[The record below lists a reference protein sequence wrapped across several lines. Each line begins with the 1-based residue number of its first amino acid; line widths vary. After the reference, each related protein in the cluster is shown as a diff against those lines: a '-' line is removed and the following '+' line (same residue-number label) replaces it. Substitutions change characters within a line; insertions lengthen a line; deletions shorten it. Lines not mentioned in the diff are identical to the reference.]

1 MPVNFNP
8 RLILW
13 PFSLIYRLAVGIR
26 NRMFDSGRLPSVSF
40 YVPVISV
47 GNLTAGGTGKTPHVE
62 YLAARLSANNRVAVL
77 SRGYGR
83 KSSGFVLLG
92 KKTSARVGGDEP
104 VQIKNKYPYI
114 KVAVDNGR
122 VHGINKLLNCKNPP
136 EVIILDDAFQHR
148 HVKPAMSVLL
158 VNYLRPVFSD
168 FLLPAGNL
176 REPAGNVSRADAVI
190 VTKCPPGISDIR
202 MQDFITR
209 LKTPKGIPVFF
220 TTYSY
225 EDPVF
230 VFRGKGEK
238 VAKTTLSEMRR
249 KEAGILMVTGI
260 ADPRPLKEYLS
271 GITGVDDAI
280 TYGDHHTF
288 TDADIKKI
296 TARYR
301 GIAKDKKYI
310 VCTEK
315 DAMRLK
321 GLKIKDKKIRKAI
334 CYIPVEVKFLAGG
347 EEPFLE
353 HLGNFLKYPTEG
365 LSL

>member
-1 MPVNFNP
+1 MPVNFSP
-8 RLILW
+8 RLVLW
-13 PFSLIYRLAVGIR
+13 PFSLLYRVVIGIR
-26 NRMFDSGRLPSVSF
+26 NRMFDSGSLSSVSF
-40 YVPVISV
+40 DIPVISV

-62 YLAARLSANNRVAVL
+62 YLAARLSKNNRVAVL

-92 KKTSARVGGDEP
+92 KKTTAAVGGDEP

-114 KVAVDNGR
+114 KVAVDNDR
-122 VHGINKLLNCKNPP
+122 VHGINKLLKRKNPP

-176 REPAGNVSRADAVI
+176 REPAGNISRADAVI
-190 VTKCPPGISDIR
+190 VTKCPAAISGIK
-202 MQDFITR
+202 MQDFITK
-209 LKTPKGIPVFF
+209 LKTPKRIPVFF

-225 EDPVF
+225 GDPVF

-238 VAKTTLSEMRR
+238 SAKITLSEMQEG
-249 KEAGILMVTGI
+249 KAGILMVTGI

-271 GITGVDDAI
+271 AITGVDDAVI
-280 TYGDHHTF
+280 FGDHHTF
-288 TDADIKKI
+288 TEADIKKI
-296 TARYR
+296 AARYR

-315 DAMRLK
+315 DAVRLK
-321 GLKIKDKKIRKAI
+321 GLK
-334 CYIPVEVKFLAGG
+334 
-347 EEPFLE
+347 
-353 HLGNFLKYPTEG
+353 
-365 LSL
+365 